1 MTDSSSWVCISTTP
15 AAGEV
20 TITVKPLIFVFS
32 HVVFLQDCELLL
44 LSKLGWDVYLDC
56 DPEPE
61 DPTPR
66 IRLNNL
72 NFTETSR

>member
-15 AAGEV
+15 AGEV
-20 TITVKPLIFVFS
+20 TMTAIPFVFVFS
-32 HVVFLQDCELLL
+32 HVFFLQDCELLL

>member
-1 MTDSSSWVCISTTP
+1 MTDSSSWVCISTIPPGKVTP
-15 AAGEV
+15 
-20 TITVKPLIFVFS
+20 TVFVFVFS

-56 DPEPE
+56 DSEPV

>member
-1 MTDSSSWVCISTTP
+1 MFL
-15 AAGEV
+15 
-20 TITVKPLIFVFS
+20 LIVIF
-32 HVVFLQDCELLL
+32 QDCELLL
-44 LSKLGWDVYLDC
+44 LSKLGWDVYLDR

-72 NFTETSR
+72 NFMETSR

>member
-1 MTDSSSWVCISTTP
+1 MTAIPFV
-15 AAGEV
+15 
-20 TITVKPLIFVFS
+20 FVFS
-32 HVVFLQDCELLL
+32 HVFFLQDCELLL